1 MSDVVW
7 YGITVILF
15 AGSLACLFYSGW
27 QMFAPWR
34 YRRIHVIYTAS
45 QRFRA
50 RADVWYWRT
59 VLLLSVAS
67 CVGIVGALASRTLAT
82 FGAIIILVGDAL
94 ALVGGI
100 IVAYYEHQARNA
112 RQRELEA
119 AAVR

>member
-7 YGITVILF
+7 YGIAVILF

-27 QMFAPWR
+27 QVFAPWR

-50 RADVWYWRT
+50 EANVWYWRT
-59 VLLLSVAS
+59 VFLLATVS
-67 CVGIVGALASRTLAT
+67 CVGIVGALASRKLAT

-94 ALVGGI
+94 ALIGGI

-112 RQRELEA
+112 RHRELET